1 MRSWIVPPWRST
13 AAARP
18 RASLA
23 GCTRAQCGVKRA
35 PRSPATRTRA
45 AASSTSSSSPRGA
58 ARRRA
63 SWGAVWATV
72 SEPPLTKSQSMP
84 SRAQAA
90 PTSSTVSWAA
100 RSSAAIAASPAA
112 ARWRE
117 PVETSPST
125 QPPLRPEAPKPATS
139 RSRTTTASDGSARS
153 SS

>member
-1 MRSWIVPPWRST
+1 MALDRRRQ
-13 AAARP
+13 AARELGRLHA
-18 RASLA
+18 RAVRREA
-23 GCTRAQCGVKRA
+23 
-35 PRSPATRTRA
+35 RA
-45 AASSTSSSSPRGA
+45 AQPGDAHARGGLVDVEQLA
-58 ARRRA
+58 ARRRRA
-63 SWGAVWATV
+63 GARAGAPVWATV

-112 ARWRE
+112 SRWRD